1 MAMNVQGTL
10 AADEATH
17 VRISELSS
25 DDLLELLKAGL
36 VPSSAA
42 ATQQWTVSNYA
53 IQQTGLWMFGSRQT
67 GNGWLTSAWVYVWH
81 ETWRLALWKLVS
93 DTELVIYIYIYIY
106 IYI

>member
-53 IQQTGLWMFGSRQT
+53 IQQTFGYRQT

-81 ETWRLALWKLVS
+81 
-93 DTELVIYIYIYIY
+93 
-106 IYI
+106 

>member
-53 IQQTGLWMFGSRQT
+53 IQQTFGSRQ
-67 GNGWLTSAWVYVWH
+67 WVVN
-81 ETWRLALWKLVS
+81 
-93 DTELVIYIYIYIY
+93 
-106 IYI
+106 